1 MRRTLEVVGWLA
13 LGWMTWSTYAA
24 VWGAEPLP
32 EQIPI
37 HFDLAGNPNGWGS
50 PKGLLI
56 LVVMGVA
63 VYLMM
68 GIVARYPGAFNYPVK
83 VLPEFRAQAEA
94 LTLDMIAWLRS
105 ELACLFCA
113 LQLAVIHAARAGRS
127 PALTWL
133 MPVFLVV
140 IFGTIGSYMWAVV
153 RLSRGRS

>member
-1 MRRTLEVVGWLA
+1 MRRMLEAVGWLA
-13 LGWMTWSTYAA
+13 LGWMTWSTYEA
-24 VWGAEPLP
+24 VWGRRPLP
-32 EQIPI
+32 ERIPI

-50 PKGLLI
+50 PKGLMI
-56 LVVMGVA
+56 LVVMAVA

-94 LTLDMIAWLRS
+94 LTLEMISWLRL
-105 ELACLFCA
+105 ELACLFCT
-113 LQLAVIHAARAGRS
+113 LQLAVIDAARAGRS

-140 IFGTIGSYMWAVV
+140 IFGTIGWYMRAVF
-153 RLSRGRS
+153 RLGKLEA